1 MLFQREPEHLVVG
14 VQPTH
19 DVVLDVPSCGRGSQE
34 ASESGQPLLPQRVTG
49 EGNAG
54 QHLRPTIRPPFGLI

>member
-1 MLFQREPEHLVVG
+1 MFFQREPEHLVVG

-19 DVVLDVPSCGRGSQE
+19 DVVLDVPSCGHGSQE
-34 ASESGQPLLPQRVTG
+34 VSASGQTLQPQWVTG

-54 QHLRPTIRPPFGLI
+54 QHLRPTIRPPVGLI